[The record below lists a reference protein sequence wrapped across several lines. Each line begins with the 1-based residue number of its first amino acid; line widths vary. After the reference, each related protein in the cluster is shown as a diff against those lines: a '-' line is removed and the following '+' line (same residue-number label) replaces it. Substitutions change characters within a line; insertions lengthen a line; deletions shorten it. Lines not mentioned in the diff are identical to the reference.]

1 MSASRARAGDQH
13 QPDRT
18 RVARGGHRPSGR
30 QEVREAL
37 LNAAQKLIATRGP
50 ARVTLRE
57 IADEAGVNFG
67 LVYQYLGTRD
77 ELLRAVYQRVA
88 RRSALRFEPIDRL
101 PDAVAAMM
109 SVPDD
114 SIARIMAWAILDGDY
129 AADVFGRSP
138 ALEHIA
144 GVIAGYRNGGPPSE
158 PEEDDR
164 LMAAFL
170 LVTMLGWRLFQSI
183 GLTSAGLDP
192 APDPDRDRIINGW
205 IEQLASSDP
214 RAGADGPAG
223 TRQPPTRRSRKA

>member
-1 MSASRARAGDQH
+1 VSRQR
-13 QPDRT
+13 
-18 RVARGGHRPSGR
+18 RPSGR
-30 QEVREAL
+30 EEVREAL
-37 LNAAQKLIATRGP
+37 LNAAQKLIAARGP

-77 ELLRAVYQRVA
+77 ELLREVYQRVA
-88 RRSALRFEPIDRL
+88 QRSAIRFEPIDCL

-114 SIARIMAWAILDGDY
+114 SIARIMGWAILDGDY
-129 AADVFGRSP
+129 PADVFGPSP

-144 GVIAGYRNGGPPSE
+144 EVIAGHRDGGPPSE
-158 PEEDDR
+158 PREVDR

-192 APDPDRDRIINGW
+192 APDPQRDRIITDW
-205 IEQLASSDP
+205 IEQLVSSSSD
-214 RAGADGPAG
+214 ASCAAPAG
-223 TRQPPTRRSRKA
+223 QRTGPTRRSGKA